1 MGLNI
6 KDRETHDMARELAE
20 LNETTL
26 TAAVK
31 QAVREKLERDKA
43 DRNADTRPPR
53 KSRHELFTEFSA
65 LTAPLFKGGR
75 TGNELIND
83 LYDEETGLPK

>member
-6 KDRETHDMARELAE
+6 KDREIHAMARELAE

-31 QAVREKLERDKA
+31 EAVREKLERDRA
-43 DRNADTRPPR
+43 RDAATRTR

-65 LTAPLFKGGR
+65 ITAPLFKDGR

-83 LYDEETGLPK
+83 LYDQETGLPK